1 MRRLRP
7 LVVVVGLC
15 VFGALGTMAVGAALG
30 MHAADLAT
38 LAAYLLPALALTVL
52 AVALANRLLAN
63 VSLRQRFVVIAVAGT
78 VVSLG
83 NLFALTRAM
92 AITQHDATLLA
103 TLLLYS
109 AATGVGAAVSVSR
122 SALAGLGRL
131 SRTARRLGEGDL
143 DARVGSLDAEPELEE
158 LARAMDE
165 MADRLRSSQ
174 ERERRAESTRNDL
187 ITAVSHDLRTPL
199 ASLRAMVEAIDEGVV
214 RDTPTL
220 ERYAAEMRRSVGQL
234 SAMVNDLFELV
245 QDCERRG
252 DQFTTDILHRLDTTF
267 VTPFDREDIHALAE
281 ELDDVVDDIYQ
292 VAALLRVLGVK
303 EILPELVEQAQVL
316 VKMAKETTLL
326 IDRLESMND
335 TKGLLDSID
344 RLESDGDAVY
354 RRALGRLFS
363 GEFDALD
370 VIKWKDIV
378 SAMEGAL
385 NTLEDIG
392 DVVESIILKHA

>member
-1 MRRLRP
+1 MRFRLIPTDDRFF
-7 LVVVVGLC
+7 VM
-15 VFGALGTMAVGAALG
+15 FSESA
-30 MHAADLAT
+30 
-38 LAAYLLPALALTVL
+38 
-52 AVALANRLLAN
+52 AN
-63 VSLRQRFVVIAVAGT
+63 VA
-78 VVSLG
+78 
-83 NLFALTRAM
+83 
-92 AITQHDATLLA
+92 DC
-103 TLLLYS
+103 
-109 AATGVGAAVSVSR
+109 
-122 SALAGLGRL
+122 
-131 SRTARRLGEGDL
+131 ARRL
-143 DARVGSLDAEPELEE
+143 
-158 LARAMDE
+158 
-165 MADRLRSSQ
+165 Q
-174 ERERRAESTRNDL
+174 
-187 ITAVSHDLRTPL
+187 
-199 ASLRAMVEAIDEGVV
+199 
-214 RDTPTL
+214 
-220 ERYAAEMRRSVGQL
+220 
-234 SAMVNDLFELV
+234 ELV
-245 QDCERRG
+245 TDFSHAPEKHREVIACERKG
-252 DQFTTDILHRLDTTF
+252 DQLTTAILRRLDTSF

-281 ELDDVVDDIYQ
+281 ELDDVVDDIYK